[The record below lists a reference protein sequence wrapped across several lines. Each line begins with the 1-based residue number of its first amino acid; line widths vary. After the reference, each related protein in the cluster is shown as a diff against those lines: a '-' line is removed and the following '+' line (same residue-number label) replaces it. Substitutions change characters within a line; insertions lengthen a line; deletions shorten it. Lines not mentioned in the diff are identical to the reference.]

1 MPDYEIAKVANE
13 LAEIAKPDNLNKSQE
28 DILKALVEASNKDE
42 LKKQIELFDINQS
55 KKNALRI
62 AKLEQLQAK
71 VENQMID
78 RFDKR
83 PDQMSNKELLDY
95 LTVISAQIDKSQKTV
110 DAIETKELMQQV
122 AANSGGTTNEVNINL
137 GTTLS
142 KDSKDNVVGAIKDIL
157 TLLQQPVVLPDDYI
171 NTDDAIAAVDEVEII
186 NKD

>member
-1 MPDYEIAKVANE
+1 MPEYDIAKISNE
-13 LAEIAKPDNLNKSQE
+13 LAEIAKPDALDKTQK
-28 DILKALVEASNKDE
+28 DILEALIEAGNKDE

-62 AKLEQLQAK
+62 AKLEQLQSK

-95 LTVISAQIDKSQKTV
+95 LTVISAQIDKSQRVV
-110 DAIETKELMQQV
+110 DSIENKELIQQV

-157 TLLQQPVVLPDDYI
+157 SLLQNPVVLPDDYI
-171 NTDDAIAAVDEVEII
+171 NTDDAIQAVEEVSII